1 MLALGFV
8 QGCLGFRRGLLTPF
22 VISPPGGPFASALGL
37 TALLLLLEIGGGV
50 SGLPF
55 ADLGSGTLRQLCSAP
70 FCVDLEIFDA
80 VAGLAIELWSRG
92 EIGAEGEAQMTNRS
106 RSTLARAMFS
116 VAVTAAVV

>member
-22 VISPPGGPFASALGL
+22 VISPPGGPIASALGL

-50 SGLPF
+50 SGVPF

-70 FCVDLEIFDA
+70 FASLSILSGRQVGGKIRVLREAPVRSCRSLEYHTGF
-80 VAGLAIELWSRG
+80 
-92 EIGAEGEAQMTNRS
+92 
-106 RSTLARAMFS
+106 
-116 VAVTAAVV
+116 